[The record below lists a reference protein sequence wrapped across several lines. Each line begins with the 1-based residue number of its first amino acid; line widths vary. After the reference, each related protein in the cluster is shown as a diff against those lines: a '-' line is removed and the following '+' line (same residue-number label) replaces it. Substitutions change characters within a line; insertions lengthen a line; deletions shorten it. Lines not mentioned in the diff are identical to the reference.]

1 MEFKRYVKIS
11 SGIVLIFPIVLLIL
25 AGIAWSESIYTGIIY
40 LVVGIIQLVGMVLIY
55 PRIMK
60 LEDVK
65 EIGNKCVQHNWI
77 VLSLGVTGCAM
88 FLAPFFQLES
98 MVIPYIAFAVCI
110 PPILLGIISIYKAVT
125 KAKARMIV

>member
-25 AGIAWSESIYTGIIY
+25 AGVAWSENIYTGIIY
-40 LVVGIIQLVGMVLIY
+40 LVVGVIQLVGMVLIY

-88 FLAPFFQLES
+88 FLAPFFQLDS

-110 PPILLGIISIYKAVT
+110 PSILLGIINIYKAVT